1 MAIVTAIT
9 FVGIAILVSCS
20 SMNSNGVQGDTT
32 ASLDS
37 GLDRYDEIVSADFVG
52 TLDQPRSTF
61 SFGMVEALTRR
72 ALGRDERGERAEFLQ
87 LVALARNLDD

>member
-1 MAIVTAIT
+1 MGCQRGPIWT
-9 FVGIAILVSCS
+9 
-20 SMNSNGVQGDTT
+20 
-32 ASLDS
+32 
-37 GLDRYDEIVSADFVG
+37 VSATFQLRNSGSEPFAGGDRHRDHLRRHRDTRVLFVG

-61 SFGMVEALTRR
+61 SFEMVEALTRR